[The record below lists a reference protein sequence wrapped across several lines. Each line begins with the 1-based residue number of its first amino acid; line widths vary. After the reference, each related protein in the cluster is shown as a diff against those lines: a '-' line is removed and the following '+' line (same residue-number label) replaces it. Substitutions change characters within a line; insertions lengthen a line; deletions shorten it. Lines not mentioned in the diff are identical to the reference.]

1 MLDDYE
7 KKDVAKAPVVKSN
20 DLPEGWVLYQKR
32 ERWCVR
38 NPEGKL
44 FKFASKSA
52 AEMYIEEIS

>member
-32 ERWCVR
+32 ELKR
-38 NPEGKL
+38 
-44 FKFASKSA
+44 S
-52 AEMYIEEIS
+52 